1 MNFTENSH
9 IDKIEDSKKG
19 NDHSYP
25 FIYPN
30 ENDQR
35 WISSEFTNN
44 LSKMS
49 ETPPTKSKPDNEIIK
64 KKSGSVLVIP
74 ITQNV
79 FIQNQLRIVCRATVF
94 TLYTAEAHLVLD
106 EDKPQIAQILGN
118 TQTPNRKYTDFVLV
132 YSLWFFDNWKFVMIP
147 GATFAFASCLTL
159 VICILAT
166 LTRYRIS

>member
-1 MNFTENSH
+1 MILFPNSHPQIKGLPVVVDQNESKTVKLYQLNFTENSH
-9 IDKIEDSKKG
+9 IDKIEDSRKG

-44 LSKMS
+44 LSKMT

-64 KKSGSVLVIP
+64 KKSGSLLVIP
-74 ITQNV
+74 ISQSV
-79 FIQNQLRIVCRATVF
+79 FIQNQLRIICRATVF

-118 TQTPNRKYTDFVLV
+118 TQTPNREYLYLFT
-132 YSLWFFDNWKFVMIP
+132 S
-147 GATFAFASCLTL
+147 
-159 VICILAT
+159 VIY
-166 LTRYRIS
+166 RY